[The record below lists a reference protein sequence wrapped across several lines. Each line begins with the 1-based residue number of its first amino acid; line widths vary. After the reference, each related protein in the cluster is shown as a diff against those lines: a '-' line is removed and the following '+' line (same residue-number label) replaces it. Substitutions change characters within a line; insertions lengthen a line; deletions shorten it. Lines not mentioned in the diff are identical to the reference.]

1 MKNIS
6 YEQLNF
12 VIKNNPKVFIE
23 FWSEQ
28 CKTCFLIE
36 PFLQKI
42 EKIYNFEI
50 YKINIM
56 VNEKII
62 EIYNLNKLPTFIY
75 FENGV
80 EIEKLNGFGN
90 EMIFEKTF
98 RPYLK

>member
-36 PFLQKI
+36 PFLLKF
-42 EKIYNFEI
+42 EKIYNLEI

-56 VNEKII
+56 EDERVIQ
-62 EIYNLNKLPTFIY
+62 IYNLNKLPTFIY

-80 EIEKLNGFGN
+80 EIIKLNGFGN
-90 EMIFEKTF
+90 EMTFEKTF
-98 RPYLK
+98 RNYLK

>member
-1 MKNIS
+1 MKNIL
-6 YEQLNF
+6 YKELNF
-12 VIKNNPKVFIE
+12 LIKNNSKVFVE

-56 VNEKII
+56 ENEKVIQ
-62 EIYNLNKLPTFIY
+62 IYNLNKLPTFILY
-75 FENGV
+75 ENGT
-80 EIEKLNGFGN
+80 EIVKLNGFGN
-90 EMIFEKTF
+90 EMNFERTF
-98 RPYLK
+98 RSYLK

>member
-42 EKIYNFEI
+42 EKAYNFEI

-75 FENGV
+75 FENGA
-80 EIEKLNGFGN
+80 EIKKLNGFGN